1 MSTGRRV
8 VLVVSV
14 LLLVGTIASALDG
27 EDDAPQSPPASRS
40 TPIATSTP
48 AVTSS
53 DVCSAAEGFVV
64 VFISDVYGSGAAAGS
79 AFDCSRVRA
88 SSRAGWREADVRVT
102 NKRTGDWIVTYEV
115 DVRTDPGSH
124 PLGWEVQML
133 RATEAP

>member
-14 LLLVGTIASALDG
+14 LLLIGTIASALDG
-27 EDDAPQSPPASRS
+27 EDDAPASSVSRS
-40 TPIATSTP
+40 TPTATRTP
-48 AVTSS
+48 AVPSS
-53 DVCSAAEGFVV
+53 NVCSAAEGFVV
-64 VFISDVYGSGAAAGS
+64 VFISDVYGSGAAADS
-79 AFDCSRVRA
+79 ALACSRVRA
-88 SSRAGWREADVRVT
+88 SSRSGWREADVRVT